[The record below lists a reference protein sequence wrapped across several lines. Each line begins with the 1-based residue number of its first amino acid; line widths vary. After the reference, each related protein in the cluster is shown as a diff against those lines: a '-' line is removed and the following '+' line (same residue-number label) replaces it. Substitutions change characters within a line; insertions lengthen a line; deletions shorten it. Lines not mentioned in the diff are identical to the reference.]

1 MNTQPTSDE
10 RVFHEYLCVE
20 TSAEVWA
27 VIQARHGK
35 QLRVFSSFSDPSGTQ
50 FGGGGTEGRMETTY
64 GFARGD
70 HPVIGAKT
78 TWTIETIDGT
88 TQARGERQTTY
99 FMMIPRNRSDD

>member
-1 MNTQPTSDE
+1 MATDTPLPSDE
-10 RVFHEYLCVE
+10 RVFHDYLCVE

-27 VIQARHGK
+27 VIQARHRN

-78 TWTIETIDGT
+78 TWTIDGEV
-88 TQARGERQTTY
+88 RGERQTTY